1 MWTVQIIDKKYNTL
15 IRYNVLNMNINSCLA
30 AVKNQ
35 FELQAKNIIL
45 PDNAVKIWF
54 CYNGDR
60 KVTYSIKDFKFKA
73 KGLNCPK
80 CNWTSDL
87 NISNGEILCP
97 NCDTLFSV

>member
-45 PDNAVKIWF
+45 PDKAVKM
-54 CYNGDR
+54 
-60 KVTYSIKDFKFKA
+60 
-73 KGLNCPK
+73 
-80 CNWTSDL
+80 TSDL

-97 NCDTLFSV
+97 NCDTLFSA